1 MSEILFS
8 VIVPV
13 YNVECYLQQ
22 CIDSIF
28 VQIYFN
34 FEVIL
39 VSVVYL
45 VVTITQIKCLEKQ
58 IRLL

>member
-45 VVTITQIKCLEKQ
+45 VVTITQIKYLEKQ